1 MFETVKETMDYITK
15 KKAEALEKGFA
26 RVARGIYLQTVK
38 DIKDMNPQLK
48 DSFIF
53 YDAEDDDV
61 YIVSNLHET
70 TLVVPF
76 DMQEL
81 VDELYFS

>member
-1 MFETVKETMDYITK
+1 MFETTVRETMDYITRK
-15 KKAEALEKGFA
+15 KEEALEKGYA
-26 RVARGIYLQTVK
+26 RVSKGIYLQTAK

-48 DSFIF
+48 DSFFF
-53 YDAEDDDV
+53 YDAEDDDI

-81 VDELYFS
+81 VDELYY